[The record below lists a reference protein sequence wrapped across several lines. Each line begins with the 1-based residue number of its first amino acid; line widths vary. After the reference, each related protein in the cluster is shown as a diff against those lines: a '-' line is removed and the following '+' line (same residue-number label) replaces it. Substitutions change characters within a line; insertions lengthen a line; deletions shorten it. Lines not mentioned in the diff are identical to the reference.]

1 MDDISLQGPGMLS
14 PEAFEELT
22 LAGSYLAQMPEDAPL
37 PRTYKI
43 AAGMADT
50 GLREALADPQGYW
63 GLLPHVERLAAQ
75 GMSLRQIAERLGLS
89 QGALREA
96 WIFLPEVRLALT
108 GGRARGID
116 DASRTIALNI
126 DKGDT
131 ASAVFLL
138 KTKGDYVPASTKQAP
153 AVVVSIGA
161 QPAMVTFAAIEDIR
175 DRMAALA
182 DEVDYAAL

>member
-1 MDDISLQGPGMLS
+1 MLS

-22 LAGSYLAQMPEDAPL
+22 LAGAYLAQLLEDAPL
-37 PRTYKI
+37 PRTYEI
-43 AAGMADT
+43 AAGMAEPA
-50 GLREALADPQGYW
+50 LQVALADPQGYW

-89 QGALREA
+89 QGAFREA

-116 DASRTIALNI
+116 DASRAIAINI

-131 ASAVFLL
+131 ASAVFML
-138 KTKGDYVPASTKQAP
+138 KTKGDYVPASNKQAP
-153 AVVVSIGA
+153 AVVVNIGP
-161 QPAMVTFAAIEDIR
+161 QPALVTFAAIEDIR

-182 DEVDYAAL
+182 DEVDYADL